1 MKENVIQKQTSYL
14 RNIEYERKKNDK
26 QNLMDTETVKI
37 TKWEEKKTWI
47 IERQYDKIVTKNVKS
62 DAKKWFCTSDKWKKK
77 CYRKK
82 HANLSS

>member
-37 TKWEEKKTWI
+37 TK
-47 IERQYDKIVTKNVKS
+47 
-62 DAKKWFCTSDKWKKK
+62 
-77 CYRKK
+77 
-82 HANLSS
+82 